1 MSYEYEEI
9 NRAIVQQNGIDN
21 NINRG
26 NLLREIDEVYALAE
40 KLPEYE
46 AKAKAFDALK
56 NNLEKEVE
64 TLTGEV
70 SGFPYVD
77 APIESTI
84 GHFEHVLEMMKKYE
98 SGGYDA

>member
-46 AKAKAFDALK
+46 AKAKAFDRIV
-56 NNLEKEVE
+56 KESKGTFSCGDFCDGVRHIINSYE
-64 TLTGEV
+64 
-70 SGFPYVD
+70 
-77 APIESTI
+77 I
-84 GHFEHVLEMMKKYE
+84 GVAK
-98 SGGYDA
+98 DD